1 MEMKTSNRI
10 ISFIL
15 ALLLMLGTV
24 YIPSPT
30 YAIENG
36 SDGIDYE
43 IKEVDGVSY
52 QVYRFNDVFKNEPKL
67 QLFSRALRNAPVN
80 GVDIEQYYVV
90 VNWSTYNL
98 AADDLGTPAY
108 LEIRDLYDDQSRT
121 LAKTDPITGMPKGVK
136 YYFKATDIWRD
147 TSSDISRD
155 PDDWYLYAPANIQL
169 ELRLKYGREGSFS
182 DNNVEANFAQK
193 GLSIYKFE
201 YFVNNKIT
209 NIEAQRIITDNKP
222 VSIELNTENLNQ
234 NEYYSFATKL
244 GVSNPIYNGEEIN
257 VLKYGNA
264 DPNKLVVSHSTA
276 NRIKIQVKVP
286 GATSYDRG
294 PGTFEENNIKYHYE
308 VTGDYNT
315 PHIATFREELKVNF
329 DPNGGTWKNVET
341 GKEKEAKS
349 YTIGHSM
356 KLADKWADLGP
367 VDIPQAK
374 SLTLPKAADGTDKK
388 LLGWNRDK
396 KAKAG
401 EDLSELVINEDTT
414 FYAIYEEQGK
424 GYVNIKYLDLE
435 NKDISA
441 NKINGESYPTEA
453 EGDINTLVN
462 ADSFKEINAPKFKG
476 YEISRVDIDN
486 QAKYT
491 KEKTYNVTYRYKKS
505 EEKLGKVKVI
515 YIDENNQEIDAKYHI
530 DGEKYPDEKYGK
542 LNTLVKRTDFS
553 EKKPEFEGYIFSSIF
568 FNTKGTY
575 YTETGRDTVKYKYY
589 KKVTTD
595 EPKNKNVYFPV
606 IFDANEGKFES
617 DPKDKKTVY
626 VYFDGNDATVE
637 KVIFKEVKDEFEKA
651 YKNPTKDGFAF
662 NEWQDKAD
670 KGSAVAD
677 NYEIKFQGWDWEGDP
692 DNGYVPE
699 TFYAAYAKAGALISY
714 VDLDGKTI
722 ADKFKIDTEK
732 YPEEKAGN
740 DGEAIDKNVYT
751 ADNAPKFAGYIFN
764 RIELNPANAKY
775 AMDNKPTIKIYYE
788 KLDDIIPDDTP
799 DDDTDKPESYVSV
812 KFLPGTNGTLEGTTK
827 FYVNP
832 KAGKKNSDLTE
843 PIIKANVGYKV
854 KDAKWDP
861 AFVAET
867 EIKADATYTAQYDKL
882 DDVITGDKEKPDG
895 YVTVRFLTN
904 KNGTLEGQTTFYVNP
919 TAGKKFTDLKAP
931 TIKPSKGY
939 NVGNPK
945 WKSSFADDSEIKE
958 DRNYVANY
966 DGETEVYYISM
977 DTTMGTVDPDSEKIT
992 SEELKG
998 STATPKSGYEFVGWV
1013 KAGDTE
1019 TIIGKNKQ
1027 FTPDKKDS
1035 AIYIAKFK
1043 KSDEKLGKIFIKYVD
1058 YDNNPIAEEYK
1069 IPGVNYPDY
1078 EEGKLGDTVPEHIL
1092 ANAPE
1097 FRTYFCN
1104 LVINNYPRAT
1114 YTENGDHTITYKYN
1128 KRVST
1133 EKPNNSVDFFEVKF
1147 NANGGN
1153 FGTDDTDVE
1162 KVVYVNKGA
1171 PGRKKANVTFAE
1183 AREALE
1189 EAYGNPSKENEAFM
1203 EWQTAATDGEKV
1215 AEDYIIPVPKSSKS
1229 PIETFYAHY
1238 EESGAL
1244 ISYVDLDGKA
1254 IDDKFKFLTDE
1265 EAKNLD
1271 EDGKKKALANK
1282 YPTVKLGTDG
1292 ETIEKTV
1299 YTADTAPTFIGYK
1312 FNRIE
1317 LNPANAKYAVN
1328 NKPTIKIYYEKLDD
1342 IIQDDTPDT
1351 DDDKPAGYVT
1361 VKFLPGKNGTLEGET
1376 KFYVNPKA
1384 GKTNADLTEPTIK
1397 AKTGFTVADK
1407 KWNPEFKADTVI
1419 TEDAIYTAQ
1428 YTDGQDVIPVPDP
1441 TNPPEKPDGYVTV
1454 KFDLD
1459 GKGTTTDTV
1468 EFYVN
1473 PNKEVEITAPT
1484 VTGKDGYT
1492 PKTGDDA
1499 WNPKFVTK
1507 AKYDKDTTFL
1517 AQYDFKENVVPQG
1530 PGEDKPV
1537 VPKDYVKVQFK
1548 QGKHGTI
1555 DQNQTTIY
1563 WVNPKVEV
1571 DLTEKAP
1578 TVKADPEYK
1587 HTGWDKPLKATFD
1600 KATDITAKY
1609 LKKVL
1614 DKEPTEDTDK
1624 YVKVDFVAETH
1635 GNIKAGEKTEYWVL
1649 KDETVELKTPEV
1661 QPNTNYAFEKWD
1673 PAVETSYSED
1683 KTHKAV
1689 FKYTGEDVVPQKPG
1703 EDKPDVPDN
1712 FVQVV
1717 FAQGDHGT
1725 IADGATTIYW
1735 VNPKVKV
1742 TITAPTV
1749 TANDGYKH
1757 VAWTYKLKAEDT
1769 INKEETNLQ
1778 SVTDTFTAEKTTIIA
1793 KYLEKVVTKDPQDTT
1808 NYVKVSFSAETN
1820 GTFADGATTTYWVL
1834 KDTPVNITAPT
1845 VTAND
1850 NYKFI
1855 EWKPAVKASYSEDT
1869 EHKAQYKKIVVP
1881 GGDRPTDEDDKPDY
1895 EYVKVTFDPGKYGTI
1910 EEEKVFWVLR
1920 GEKATLTPPQVTV
1933 KEGSG
1938 YALKSGDEA
1947 WSPKVQTSYTEDTTH
1962 VAQYGYNGDDVVPQK
1977 PGEDK
1982 PDVPKDF
1989 VKVEFT
1995 KGDHGV
2001 ISSDETTI
2009 YWVNPKAKNVT
2020 VTAPKVTADPDWKH
2034 TGWKPEVKTAYT
2046 EATTH
2051 VAQYKEKVVTTNP
2064 GDEDYVKVTF
2074 KAEANGKLAEGKT
2087 ETSVWVLKDTEVTVS
2102 APKVTANSGYT
2113 FTGWNPVVK
2122 TIYSVDTEHKAQY
2135 KEKDK
2140 VVTEDP
2146 NDKDYIK
2153 VTFNANGGKIGTADT
2168 KDVWVLSG
2176 VATFADAKERVATPT
2191 KEKATFKEW
2200 QDKASEGTKVAD
2212 TKVLETANE
2221 IFYAAYTDDAK
2232 IIEDPTTPQP
2242 KPGYV
2247 RLTLDATEDGKIEGK
2262 QTKLIDVLEG
2272 TKYNDEDLQN
2282 KVKTVIAVYKDN
2294 TKVFDKWNPEF
2305 PNKAEDVETSKY
2317 TATYKVNTKIIDKDP
2332 TNPGEVEDGYIRF
2345 VFDSNT
2351 KDDPAITGKIG
2362 KNQKVIFDVIKG
2374 TAFNDPDLQEKI
2386 NGIKPVADDA
2396 KLKFNAWD
2404 PTVLNDNTLVENATT
2419 GMSADGKTITYNATY
2434 TDKDKIIDVTPGSED
2449 QDPKEGYVRFT
2460 FKANGKDADD
2470 AEVTGKVKGQEKYAF
2485 DVLKGTPFNDTDLQ
2499 KKVKDLKAIPDANN
2513 YEFEKWNPVVKNDPT
2528 LVDADGA
2535 TKHEYTAVYKKL
2547 DKIIDVTDPKV
2558 DPKEG
2563 YVRLTFDAGDGTF
2576 GKDGDKDITQK
2587 QIDVLK
2593 DTSYTDEDLLA
2604 KIKTFEEAAKA
2615 TDATKKFNAWDP
2627 TVPATGLVAEETFTA
2642 QYVDKDKITDVEDPK
2657 VDPKDGYVRLTFD
2670 AKEGKIDGKQTKSID
2685 VLSNLK
2691 YSDKDLQAKIAG
2703 IKAIPTD
2710 TNKVFGKWNPE
2721 VPTGDVAVETK
2732 TYNATYKDKDKDVIP
2747 VPNPDNP
2754 PEKPEG
2760 YVTVRFLTNKNGT
2773 LKGTVTYYVNP
2784 TAGKKM
2790 SDITP
2795 PTITANDGYKVATPN
2810 WKPDFTDETPITEDK
2825 NFVANYDSFGK
2836 AEVNY
2841 ISMDKNMGKVSP
2853 ASEKIVDAKD
2863 LTGSTATAESG
2874 YEFVNW
2880 VDVEGKQVSDQAK
2893 FIPSK
2898 KESAT
2903 YIAVFKEKTTETTA
2917 DKVQKLYDFEGVDL
2931 AAFVGDTLD
2940 NNFWKDG
2947 VKYTE
2952 KAGSTL
2958 TDDEKAAINTAL
2970 ANATVSDLSGR
2981 NTKQEVLYP
2990 SKGRLEVK
2998 FEDNS
3003 TIIVEQKL
3011 YVYGNGSDKP
3021 EDPNQPTPSDEVDVT
3036 YVAGDNVVYF
3046 DNKVVMVKKGTLEK
3060 DLPGKPDAKAQDG
3073 FKDLKWT
3080 ANPEIDAIN
3089 GIQEATT
3096 LIASAGVDHDFAKTS
3111 FTVKKVWPEGMTDVP
3126 TMNFTLYRTVENGK
3140 EEKVQGAEVKTITK
3154 DVTEATWDNLAKTD
3168 SEGKDYAYSVKE
3180 TFAEKDA
3187 KNDNWILGTMETDG
3201 EGNNTITNNLKT
3213 VPGEG
3218 DKPGDDKNFTGKLT
3232 ITKILKNEPE
3242 QAMSIS
3248 MMRAPA
3254 PAASEQLK
3262 FKFKVTG
3269 PYDYESEEFELAAG
3283 ESKTLENLAY
3293 GDYKVEETDAKG
3305 YTPEYS
3311 KAKETLT
3318 KDNPNGSITVT
3329 NKNVKSTDPQ
3339 DPNIPSGQVKNVTVT
3354 KVWEGGEKP
3363 ATEIELWRRG
3373 YDLNDREFEQKVD
3386 SFTTTA
3392 NGEDTQ
3398 THEFKDLAKQ
3408 DPSGREFTYY
3418 AAEPN
3423 VPENY
3428 TATYSDDNLTVTNKY
3443 EAPETPAKEF
3453 KVTYVK
3459 GADAATGTMNPVTV
3473 TENTD
3478 YTVLANGYTNDGYTF
3493 IGWKLDDGTMVQPG
3507 ATINVTVDVTLTA
3520 QWEKTETPEPVPTEF
3535 TIKYISADT
3544 NQGTVDPESET
3555 VEITGGTINGST
3567 AKANEG
3573 YKFVKWMDTDGTTVA
3588 ETEKFVPTKRES
3600 ATYIAVFEKEDKVTP
3615 QPTNFTIKYI
3625 SADTKQGTVDPASE
3639 TVEITGGTIAGSTA
3653 TPKSGYKFVK
3663 WMDTDGNTMTSEGTK
3678 LVPTER
3684 KDATY
3689 IAVFEK
3695 EDKVTPTPE
3704 PEEPTDFTIKY
3715 ISADTKQ
3722 GTVSPASE
3730 TVAITGGTIT
3740 GSTATPKEGY
3750 KFVKWIDV
3758 KGNQVSTDEKFVPT
3772 AREDATYIAV
3782 FEKEDKVTPT
3792 PEPEEPKYFT
3802 IKYISIDT
3810 DKGIVYPASETLAVS
3825 GGRITGSTAR
3835 AKSGYRFV
3843 KWIGTDGLTKS
3854 FSANF
3859 VPTDRV
3865 SATYI
3870 AVFEKI
3876 ESGRPDPWT
3885 PRPDPNPRPYEPQDP
3900 RPYEPYRPY
3909 QPDIKPQV
3917 TPRAEEREIDVFS
3930 LYMIG
3935 NEDKLFMP
3943 YKGITRAEVAQIF
3956 ARALRYD
3963 GYMRK
3968 GEYNPYPDVSA
3979 NAWYY
3984 DAVVTTTEAGVFKG
3998 TDRGTFEPNREITKA
4013 ELISTIGRFQKL
4025 VNKDGNSLNMRADH
4039 WARPEVEAAYQE
4051 GWLDVY
4057 TNGTVAFD
4065 ADMVISR
4072 AEVARILNRAFGRIA
4087 DVEYIN
4093 SNIGSLVTFADVKS
4107 DDWFY
4112 YDALTA
4118 ANTYASYGMK
4128 WINHSDGMDNEF
4140 TSVEAIRW
4148 IKPLIH
4154 NDKLIEIPV
4163 RVKFQRIVR

>member
-1 MEMKTSNRI
+1 MYKRL
-10 ISFIL
+10 ISFFL
-15 ALLLMLGTV
+15 ALVMMLGTV
-24 YIPSPT
+24 ITPSPT
-30 YAIENG
+30 FASGGEGENYDNEAPYRVETING
-36 SDGIDYE
+36 QSYKVYKYKDVVGNQEPTIGLFSVGERIPDFEKYPVEVVWTVADLNPADIQE
-43 IKEVDGVSY
+43 IKIDIIDVESGKTIAVS
-52 QVYRFNDVFKNEPKL
+52 
-67 QLFSRALRNAPVN
+67 
-80 GVDIEQYYVV
+80 
-90 VNWSTYNL
+90 
-98 AADDLGTPAY
+98 
-108 LEIRDLYDDQSRT
+108 
-121 LAKTDPITGMPKGVK
+121 DPITGGGTYYFNETEVWGDSDVSKDPYNWTIQVPLGLEFDLRVK
-136 YYFKATDIWRD
+136 YNQGGQFGVYPSSVVKVIVAQRANTLYKA
-147 TSSDISRD
+147 
-155 PDDWYLYAPANIQL
+155 
-169 ELRLKYGREGSFS
+169 
-182 DNNVEANFAQK
+182 
-193 GLSIYKFE
+193 E
-201 YFVNNKIT
+201 YFT
-209 NIEAQRIITDNKP
+209 NSVNKP
-222 VSIELNTENLNQ
+222 VVKAQRRDDGNKFLELSLNDENLES
-234 NEYYSFATKL
+234 NEYYSFAQKINNNAYYK
-244 GVSNPIYNGEEIN
+244 GEPISIK
-257 VLKYGNA
+257 KYGLDGESNLILTDKDGA
-264 DPNKLVVSHSTA
+264 KRWAMYVVNPDTSTNEQKGEFTDTA
-276 NRIKIQVKVP
+276 N
-286 GATSYDRG
+286 G
-294 PGTFEENNIKYHYE
+294 NIKYVFN
-308 VTGDYNT
+308 VTGNYKEAY
-315 PHIATFREELKVNF
+315 ILQFRQKFDVKF
-329 DPNGGTWKNVET
+329 DPNGGQWAVADQ
-341 GKEKEAKS
+341 GKEEDPLVYSIA
-349 YTIGHSM
+349 HSM
-356 KLADKWADLGP
+356 KVGEAFGPLDAINVPTADNITP
-367 VDIPQAK
+367 
-374 SLTLPKAADGTDKK
+374 PKAGDGTEKTF
-388 LLGWNRDK
+388 LGWNTDENATEAIDINVNEIK
-396 KAKAG
+396 K
-401 EDLSELVINEDTT
+401 DTT
-414 FYAIYEEQGK
+414 FYAIYSDQGD
-424 GYVNIKYLDLE
+424 GYVNIKYTDLE
-435 NKDISA
+435 NNVLSDQLRVDEADKYPSE
-441 NKINGESYPTEA
+441 KKGELNTTVKPTDFPE
-453 EGDINTLVN
+453 
-462 ADSFKEINAPKFKG
+462 KNAPKFKG

-515 YIDENNQEIDAKYHI
+515 YIDENGKEIDAKYKFI
-530 DGEKYPDEKYGK
+530 DSDPTKDLDAYGQKLTLETKYPAEKYGK
-542 LNTLVKRTDFS
+542 LNALVKRTDFS
-553 EKKPEFEGYIFSSIF
+553 GKGPEFEGYVFSSVS
-568 FNTKGTY
+568 FNTKGTK

-595 EPKNKNVYFPV
+595 EPKNKYVYFPV
-606 IFDANEGKFES
+606 IFDANGGKFES
-617 DPKDKKTVY
+617 DTVTQKTLY
-626 VYFDGNDATVE
+626 VYFNGNDATVE
-637 KVIFKEVKDEFEKA
+637 KVIFKEVKDEFYKA

-677 NYEIKFQGWDWEGDP
+677 DHEIQFKGWDWEGDP

-699 TFYAAYAKAGALISY
+699 SFYATYAKAGALISY

-722 ADKFKIDTEK
+722 ADKYKIDTEK
-732 YPEEKAGN
+732 YPEEKAGT
-740 DGEAIDKNVYT
+740 DGEAIAQDVYT

-775 AMDNKPTIKIYYE
+775 SINNKPTIKLYYE

-799 DDDTDKPESYVSV
+799 DTDDDKPEGYVTV
-812 KFLPGTNGTLEGTTK
+812 KFLPGDNGTLEGKTK

-832 KAGKKNSDLTE
+832 KLDPVKTMAEITQ
-843 PIIKANVGYKV
+843 PTIKANTGYKV
-854 KDAKWDP
+854 ADPKWKDDSNVELDTTTQITKDL
-861 AFVAET
+861 
-867 EIKADATYTAQYDKL
+867 TYTAQYTKL
-882 DDVITGDKEKPDG
+882 DDVIPGKDDDGKDNEKPDG

-904 KNGTLEGQTTFYVNP
+904 KNGSLEGQTTFYVNP

-931 TIKPSKGY
+931 TIKPNKGY
-939 NVGNPK
+939 NVGTPN
-945 WKSSFADDSEIKE
+945 WKSSFNDNSEIKE

-992 SEELKG
+992 SEDLKG

-1078 EEGKLGDTVPEHIL
+1078 EEGKLGDTVPEHKL
-1092 ANAPE
+1092 ADAPE

-1299 YTADTAPTFIGYK
+1299 YTADTAPKFVGYK

-1361 VKFLPGKNGTLEGET
+1361 VKFLPGENGTLEGET

-1441 TNPPEKPDGYVTV
+1441 TNPPEKPEGYVTV

-1459 GKGTTTDTV
+1459 GKGTTTDTK

-1507 AKYDKDTTFL
+1507 AKYTEDKTFV
-1517 AQYDFKENVVPQG
+1517 AQYDFNDDVVPQR

-1571 DLTEKAP
+1571 DLTDNAP

-1587 HTGWDKPLKATFD
+1587 HTGWDKELKATFGT
-1600 KATDITAKY
+1600 ATDIIAQYK
-1609 LKKVL
+1609 KKVV
-1614 DKEPTEDTDK
+1614 DTEPKEPGTDK
-1624 YVKVDFVAETH
+1624 PDPDYVKVDFKAETH
-1635 GNIKAGEKTEYWVL
+1635 GKIKDGETAVYWIL

-1717 FAQGDHGT
+1717 FAEGDHGT
-1725 IADGATTIYW
+1725 ITDGATTTYW
-1735 VNPKVKV
+1735 VNPTKEV
-1742 TITAPTV
+1742 TVTAPTV

-1757 VAWTYKLKAEDT
+1757 VAWTYNSKEVT
-1769 INKEETNLQ
+1769 ILE
-1778 SVTDTFTAEKTTIIA
+1778 SVTDTFTAKETTITA
-1793 KYLEKVVTKDPQDTT
+1793 KYLKKVVTDNPNDTK
-1808 NYVKVSFSAETN
+1808 NYVEVKFSAETD
-1820 GTFADGATTTYWVL
+1820 GKFADDATTTYWVL
-1834 KDTPVNITAPT
+1834 KDTPVDITAPS
-1845 VTAND
+1845 VTPND

-1855 EWKPAVKASYSEDT
+1855 EWKPAVKDSYSENT
-1869 EHKAQYKKIVVP
+1869 EHKAQYKKIVIP
-1881 GGDRPTDEDDKPDY
+1881 GGDRPTDEDKKPDY

-1910 EEEKVFWVLR
+1910 ESGKDTVFWVLR
-1920 GEKATLTPPQVTV
+1920 GEKVNLTPPNVTV

-1938 YALKSGDEA
+1938 YALKTGDEA
-1947 WSPKVQTSYTEDTTH
+1947 WSPEVQTSYTEDTTH

-1982 PDVPKDF
+1982 PDVPNDF
-1989 VKVEFT
+1989 IKVEF
-1995 KGDHGV
+1995 KAGSHGS
-2001 ISSDETTI
+2001 IANTETTI
-2009 YWVNPKAKNVT
+2009 YWVNPKATDVT
-2020 VTAPKVTADPDWKH
+2020 VTAPKVTANPDWKH
-2034 TGWKPEVKTAYT
+2034 TGWDPEVKTAYT

-2051 VAQYKEKVVTTNP
+2051 VAQYKEKVVTTDP
-2064 GDEDYVKVTF
+2064 SDEDYVKVTF
-2074 KAEANGKLAEGKT
+2074 KAEANGKLAGDKA
-2087 ETSVWVLKDTEVTVS
+2087 ETSVWVLKDTDVIVS
-2102 APKVTANSGYT
+2102 APEVTANSGYT

-2122 TIYSVDTEHKAQY
+2122 TIYSVDTEHTAQY

-2153 VTFNANGGKIGTADT
+2153 VTFNANRGKIGTADT

-2247 RLTLDATEDGKIEGK
+2247 RLTFDATEDGKIEGK

-2294 TKVFDKWNPEF
+2294 TKVFDKWNPEL

-2345 VFDSNT
+2345 VFDANT

-2449 QDPKEGYVRFT
+2449 QDPKEGYVRFI
-2460 FKANGKDADD
+2460 FKADGKDDKNTD
-2470 AEVTGKVKGQEKYAF
+2470 VTGKVKGNKVYAF
-2485 DVLKGTPFNDTDLQ
+2485 DVLKGTAFNDNELQ

-2563 YVRLTFDAGDGTF
+2563 YVRLTFDAGDGIF

-2627 TVPATGLVAEETFTA
+2627 TIPATGLVAEETFTA
-2642 QYVDKDKITDVEDPK
+2642 KYVDKDKIVDVEDPK

-2670 AKEGKIDGKQTKSID
+2670 AKDGKIDGKQTKAID
-2685 VLSNLK
+2685 VLSSLK
-2691 YSDKDLQAKIAG
+2691 YSDKDLQDKIAG

-2710 TNKVFGKWNPE
+2710 ETKKFNAWDPA
-2721 VPTGDVAVETK
+2721 VPADETQVETK
-2732 TYNATYKDKDKDVIP
+2732 TYNATYVDKDKIVDVEDPKVDPKDGYVRLTFDATTEGKIEGKQTKAIDVLNNVKYNDDDLKNKIASIKAVANDKNKEFDKWTP
-2747 VPNPDNP
+2747 DVPTDETVVTEQTYTATYKDRDKIIDVDDPDS
-2754 PEKPEG
+2754 EVPEG
-2760 YVTVRFLTNKNGT
+2760 YVRLTFDATDDGRIGDVNGQKIKAIDV
-2773 LKGTVTYYVNP
+2773 LK
-2784 TAGKKM
+2784 
-2790 SDITP
+2790 DTP
-2795 PTITANDGYKVATPN
+2795 Y
-2810 WKPDFTDETPITEDK
+2810 TD
-2825 NFVANYDSFGK
+2825 
-2836 AEVNY
+2836 
-2841 ISMDKNMGKVSP
+2841 
-2853 ASEKIVDAKD
+2853 KD
-2863 LTGSTATAESG
+2863 LKDKIDSIKAVPVKT
-2874 YEFVNW
+2874 
-2880 VDVEGKQVSDQAK
+2880 EGG
-2893 FIPSK
+2893 
-2898 KESAT
+2898 
-2903 YIAVFKEKTTETTA
+2903 KTVA
-2917 DKVQKLYDFEGVDL
+2917 
-2931 AAFVGDTLD
+2931 
-2940 NNFWKDG
+2940 
-2947 VKYTE
+2947 
-2952 KAGSTL
+2952 
-2958 TDDEKAAINTAL
+2958 DDEKIFDKWTPAVPTTGIVDTATFT
-2970 ANATVSDLSGR
+2970 ASYKAKTPDQESIDITATKTWQDAEGQ
-2981 NTKQEVLYP
+2981 TP
-2990 SKGRLEVK
+2990 TFDTPEVK
-2998 FEDNS
+2998 FELWRKAGQAGAEEIVKTATELTNNS
-3003 TIIVEQKL
+3003 
-3011 YVYGNGSDKP
+3011 
-3021 EDPNQPTPSDEVDVT
+3021 VT
-3036 YVAGDNVVYF
+3036 F
-3046 DNKVVMVKKGTLEK
+3046 T
-3060 DLPGKPDAKAQDG
+3060 
-3073 FKDLKWT
+3073 
-3080 ANPEIDAIN
+3080 
-3089 GIQEATT
+3089 
-3096 LIASAGVDHDFAKTS
+3096 GVDKYDANNVEYTYFVKEV
-3111 FTVKKVWPEGMTDVP
+3111 FT
-3126 TMNFTLYRTVENGK
+3126 NTVE
-3140 EEKVQGAEVKTITK
+3140 A
-3154 DVTEATWDNLAKTD
+3154 
-3168 SEGKDYAYSVKE
+3168 
-3180 TFAEKDA
+3180 
-3187 KNDNWILGTMETDG
+3187 DNWIVEG
-3201 EGNNTITNNLKT
+3201 EGTLGLTNKLKGEPTDPKNPDENT
-3213 VPGEG
+3213 
-3218 DKPGDDKNFTGKLT
+3218 DKVAKLT
-3232 ITKILKNEPE
+3232 ITKVLANEPVQE
-3242 QAMSIS
+3242 RTPG
-3248 MMRAPA
+3248 MMTRMAVPE
-3254 PAASEQLK
+3254 PTK
-3262 FKFKVTG
+3262 FEFKVTG
-3269 PYDYESEEFELAAG
+3269 PYGYEETFVLAAG

-3318 KDNPNGSITVT
+3318 KDSPNGSITVT
-3329 NKNVKSTDPQ
+3329 NKNVKP
-3339 DPNIPSGQVKNVTVT
+3339 DPNEPGTTNDNIINVTVK
-3354 KVWEGGEKP
+3354 KVWENVPQGSTTPQVK
-3363 ATEIELWRRG
+3363 IELWRKG
-3373 YDLNDREFEQKVD
+3373 YDLSNKEYEQKVGE
-3386 SFTTTA
+3386 FTTADDNTA
-3392 NGEDTQ
+3392 NEETKV
-3398 THEFKDLAKQ
+3398 FKDFAKQ
-3408 DPSGREFTYY
+3408 DPSGRNFTYY
-3418 AAEPN
+3418 AVEAN

-3428 TATYSDDNLTVTNKY
+3428 TKVENGLTVTNTYK
-3443 EAPETPAKEF
+3443 APETPAKEF
-3453 KVTYVK
+3453 TVTYEA
-3459 GADAATGTMNPVTV
+3459 GSEDATGTMNPVTV
-3473 TENTD
+3473 TENTNH
-3478 YTVLANGYTNDGYTF
+3478 TVLANGFTNEGYTF
-3493 IGWKLDDGTMVQPG
+3493 TGWKVGDTDEIKQPG
-3507 ATINVTVDVTLTA
+3507 ETITVTDNVTLTA
-3520 QWEKTETPEPVPTEF
+3520 QWEKEEEVTPEPTEF

-3555 VEITGGTINGST
+3555 VEITGGTIAGST
-3567 AKANEG
+3567 ATPKSG

-3639 TVEITGGTIAGSTA
+3639 TVAITGGTIVGSTA
-3653 TPKSGYKFVK
+3653 KAYKGYKFVK
-3663 WMDTDGNTMTSEGTK
+3663 WMDTDGGTVATTEK
-3678 LVPTER
+3678 FVPTER

-3695 EDKVTPTPE
+3695 EEEVTPE
-3704 PEEPTDFTIKY
+3704 PTEFTIKY
-3715 ISADTKQ
+3715 ISADTNQ

-3740 GSTATPKEGY
+3740 GSTASAIEGY

-3782 FEKEDKVTPT
+3782 FEKEEVT
-3792 PEPEEPKYFT
+3792 PEPKPEPTYFT
-3802 IKYISIDT
+3802 IRYISSDT
-3810 DKGIVYPASETLAVS
+3810 NQGTVSPGSEVVAIKT
-3825 GGRITGSTAR
+3825 GTITGSTAYAR
-3835 AKSGYRFV
+3835 SGYRFV
-3843 KWIGTDGLTKS
+3843 KWIGTDGLVKS

-3885 PRPDPNPRPYEPQDP
+3885 PRPDPNP